1 MRSLF
6 FLLCAIQTIVAF
18 QLRSPR
24 VIESKRLCTMN
35 GFDDNDSKS
44 IFIFGLGYVGIA
56 VATALKEQGWRVS
69 GTCRNINKINALK
82 QQGIQG
88 YLFDD
93 YMGNSLVQEEAMNE
107 LLSASHVLTTVPPTQ
122 TSSGD
127 PVLKAHGN
135 EIKKASLT
143 TNNNSNLKWVGY
155 LSSTGVYGNRN
166 GAWVSEQD
174 SINPE
179 TTITQVRAQAESEW
193 KNLYQRTGLPV
204 HIFRLAGIYG
214 PGRSAIDRLLQ
225 AKGDI
230 NQCGADDDT
239 VVSRIHVD
247 DIIQVI
253 CASVNKPSPGLIL
266 NVADDM
272 PSSRYDVLSY
282 CCRLLG
288 YPLQPRD
295 YNSAVKGTRGGSK
308 RVDNTLMTKLLN
320 EQNLSLKYPDYRS
333 GLLAVR
339 AAGCG
344 PTNVYISNDSNNSNN
359 NNANNMQPENN
370 DDKIKPKYV
379 EIEKYNELVTKVNSI
394 EGKLDLL
401 IKTIQQKIA

>member
-1 MRSLF
+1 MKSLF
-6 FLLCAIQTIVAF
+6 LFICIAQAIVAF
-18 QLRSPR
+18 QLNSPR
-24 VIESKRLCTMN
+24 VVSIKHSCTMN
-35 GFDDNDSKS
+35 VGDKNEVKS
-44 IFIFGLGYVGIA
+44 IFIFGLGYVGMA

-69 GTCRNINKINALK
+69 GTCRNINKINTLK
-82 QQGIQG
+82 ERGIQG

-135 EIKKASLT
+135 ELKKASLI

-166 GAWVSEQD
+166 GAWVTEQD
-174 SINPE
+174 AINPE
-179 TTITQVRAQAESEW
+179 TPITQVRAQAESEW
-193 KNLYQRTGLPV
+193 RNLYQRTGLPV

-214 PGRSAIDRLLQ
+214 PGRSAIDTLLK

-247 DIIQVI
+247 DIAQVI

-266 NVADDM
+266 NVADDL

-295 YNSAVKGTRGGSK
+295 YTSSVKGTRGGSK
-308 RVDNTLMTKLLN
+308 RVDNTLMNKLLN
-320 EQNLSLKYPDYRS
+320 EQNLSLRYPDYRS

-339 AAGCG
+339 AAGSG
-344 PTNVYISNDSNNSNN
+344 PTNVYSSSNSNDNTNKV
-359 NNANNMQPENN
+359 QTENEIEK
-370 DDKIKPKYV
+370 DIIKPKYV

-401 IKTIQQKIA
+401 IKTISQKIA